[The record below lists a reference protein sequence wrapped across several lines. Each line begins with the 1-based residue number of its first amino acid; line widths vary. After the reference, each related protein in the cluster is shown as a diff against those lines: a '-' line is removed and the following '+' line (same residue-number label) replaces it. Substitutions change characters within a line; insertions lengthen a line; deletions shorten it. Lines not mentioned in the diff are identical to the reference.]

1 MKQSEIFG
9 SAKWI
14 AASVDA
20 LSGGMIIRKNFPLSG
35 GERAKLYVIG
45 LGTFV
50 CYMNGK
56 RVGNDLFLPLNS
68 EYEKS
73 SYPVGEELTGYNI
86 YASEFDVTEH
96 LAVGKNTLALHIGS
110 GWYDD
115 TSVWGVIKSMGEK
128 KAIFRICITN
138 QGGEEYDILSDG
150 EERWA
155 PSYVKKS
162 HLHTG
167 ESHDYTEWCDCCLNA
182 DFDDSEWTRVKLS
195 KPVESEY
202 AFSGC
207 PTDKEQATFIPT
219 VAYKC
224 PEYTV
229 YDVGKNL
236 TGYPVFVSAPGVCER
251 ITVTFSEAMNAKGTD
266 LNDKH
271 IFDQVLTFT
280 TDGTDREIFP
290 QFTWYAFRYFRVDSD
305 LAPKCVKL
313 VHADVPVDSY
323 FHSDSATLNWLWET
337 YVHTQLVNMHR
348 GNPSDCPHIERFG
361 YTGDGQLCA
370 RSSIMSLGGRE
381 FYEKWMRDIAGC
393 QDKLTG
399 RIQYTSPYFYCG
411 GGPGGWGIAI
421 ITVPYEFYK
430 FYGDKK
436 PLEDYYPQM
445 LAFIKFLEDHSEAGL
460 VTSYKDGV
468 WCLGDWCPPEK
479 WTLPTPFVNTYFH
492 VVALTRLIEIARA
505 IGREED
511 IPKFEEKIVGLKG
524 AINKFYFND
533 FDRDDCYCANAQ
545 GANGF
550 AIDIDLGTQNT
561 RDKFVSHYNEIGY
574 YDTGIFGTEIVT
586 RKLFD
591 LGEGDLAFRLM
602 TASRP
607 HGFGKWRELG
617 FTTLLEYWNEPCR
630 SYNHPMFGAAT
641 ACLYEYVLGIRH
653 DGLDAGYNSVIISPA
668 EISDLRSA
676 EGYITTPNGRLG
688 VSYTSNGT
696 KKTYTV
702 TIPRDTTAKI
712 SIPGI
717 PESTVS
723 EGTYTFTK

>member
-9 SAKWI
+9 AAKWI
-14 AASVDA
+14 SASVDNVA
-20 LSGGMIIRKNFPLSG
+20 GGFVVRRGFELKG
-35 GERAKLYVIG
+35 GERAMLSVIG

-68 EYEKS
+68 EYEKCDF
-73 SYPVGEELTGYNI
+73 PVGEELTGYNI
-86 YASEFDVTEH
+86 YASKYDVTEY
-96 LAVGKNTLALHIGS
+96 LAEGKNALALHIGS

-115 TSVWGVIKSMGEK
+115 TTVWGVTKSMGEK
-128 KAIFRICITN
+128 KAIFRLAVTTPD
-138 QGGEEYDILSDG
+138 GKEYDIISSG
-150 EERWA
+150 EEKWA

-167 ESHDYTEWCDCCLNA
+167 EIHDYTDWCDECLGA
-182 DFDDSEWTRVKLS
+182 DFDDSVWLRVKLS
-195 KPVESEY
+195 APVESEY
-202 AFSGC
+202 DFSDC
-207 PTDKEQATFIPT
+207 PLDKEQATFVPS
-219 VAYKC
+219 VVYKC
-224 PEYTV
+224 SEYTI
-229 YDVGKNL
+229 YDAGKNL
-236 TGYPVFVSAPGVCER
+236 TGYPVFVSRPGARET
-251 ITVTFSEAMNAKGTD
+251 ITVTFAEAMNADGTD

-271 IFDQVLTFT
+271 IFGQQLTFT
-280 TDGTDREIFP
+280 TDGSDREIFP

-305 LAPKCVKL
+305 LAPACVKL
-313 VHADVPVDSY
+313 VHADVPVSSY
-323 FHSDSATLNWLWET
+323 FCSDNAVLNWLWET

-370 RSSIMSLGGRE
+370 RSSIMSLAGRE

-393 QDKLTG
+393 QDTLTG
-399 RIQYTSPYFYCG
+399 RIQYTSPFFPCG

-511 IPKFEEKIVGLKG
+511 IPKFEEKIVGLKV

-561 RDKFVSHYNEIGY
+561 RDKFVRHYNEIGY

-591 LGEGDLAFRLM
+591 LGESDIAFRLM

-617 FTTLLEYWNEPCR
+617 ATTLYEYWNEPCR
-630 SYNHPMFGAAT
+630 SHNHPMFGAVT
-641 ACLYEYVLGIRH
+641 ACLYEYILGIRH
-653 DGLDAGYNSVIISPA
+653 DGLDAGYNNVVISPA
-668 EISDLRSA
+668 EINDLGTV
-676 EGYITTPNGRLG
+676 EGYITTPHGRLG
-688 VSYTSNGT
+688 VSYTTDGS

-712 SIPGI
+712 AIKDI
-717 PESTVS
+717 PETTVG
-723 EGTYTFTK
+723 EGIHTFTR

>member
-9 SAKWI
+9 AAKWI
-14 AASVDA
+14 SASTDKI
-20 LSGGMIIRKNFPLSG
+20 SGGFIVRRGFELAG
-35 GERAKLYVIG
+35 GERATLRVIG

-56 RVGNDLFLPLNS
+56 RVGNDLFLPLNA

-73 SYPVGEELTGYNI
+73 KYPVGEELTGYNI
-86 YASEFDVTEH
+86 YASEYDVTEY
-96 LAVGKNTLALHIGS
+96 LKEGKNALALHIGS

-115 TSVWGVIKSMGEK
+115 TTVWGVVKSMGEK
-128 KAIFRICITN
+128 KAIFRLTITSSD
-138 QGGEEYDILSDG
+138 GKEYDVVSDG
-150 EERWA
+150 DEKWKS
-155 PSYVKKS
+155 SYVKKS

-167 ESHDYTEWCDCCLNA
+167 EEHDYTEWCDCCLSA
-182 DFDDSEWTRVKLS
+182 DFDDSDWPRVKLS

-202 AFSGC
+202 AFSDC
-207 PTDKEQATFIPT
+207 PLDKEQATLVPT
-219 VAYKC
+219 VVYKC
-224 PEYTV
+224 PEYTI
-229 YDVGKNL
+229 YDAGKNL
-236 TGYPVFVSAPGVCER
+236 TGYPVFISRPGKCEK
-251 ITVTFSEAMNAKGTD
+251 ITVDFSEEMNADGTD
-266 LNDKH
+266 LNEKH
-271 IFDQVLTFT
+271 IFDQQLVFT
-280 TDGTDREIFP
+280 TDGTDREIYP
-290 QFTWYAFRYFRVDSD
+290 QFTWYAFRYFRVNSD
-305 LAPKCVKL
+305 LAPVSVKL

-323 FHSDSATLNWLWET
+323 FRSDNAVLNWIWET

-370 RSSIMSLGGRE
+370 RSSIMSLAGRE
-381 FYEKWMRDIAGC
+381 FYEKWMRDIASC

-399 RIQYTSPYFYCG
+399 RIQYTSPFFPCG

-430 FYGDKK
+430 FYGDKR
-436 PLEDYYPQM
+436 PLVDYYPQM
-445 LAFIKFLEDHSEAGL
+445 LAFIKFLEDHSESGL
-460 VTSYKDGV
+460 VTSYKEGS
-468 WCLGDWCPPEK
+468 WCLGDWCPPDK

-492 VVALTRLIEIARA
+492 VIALTRLIEIAHA

-511 IPKFEEKIVGLKG
+511 IPAFEEKIVGLKK
-524 AINKFYFND
+524 AINKFYYNSFE
-533 FDRDDCYCANAQ
+533 RDGCYCANAQ

-550 AIDIDLGTQNT
+550 ALDIGLGTEVT
-561 RDKFVSHYNEIGY
+561 RDKLVSHYNDIGC

-591 LGEGDLAFRLM
+591 IGECDLAFRLL
-602 TASRP
+602 TATEP

-617 FTTLLEYWNEPCR
+617 FTTLPEYWNEPCR
-630 SYNHPMFGAAT
+630 SYNHPMFGAVT
-641 ACLYEYVLGIRH
+641 ACLYEYILGIRH
-653 DGLDAGYNSVIISPA
+653 DGLDAGYKNVIISPA
-668 EISDLRSA
+668 EIEKLGAA
-676 EGYITTPNGRLG
+676 EGYITTPAGRLG
-688 VSYTSNGT
+688 VSYTTNGT

-717 PESTVS
+717 PECTVG

>member
-9 SAKWI
+9 AAKWI
-14 AASVDA
+14 SASVDNIA
-20 LSGGMIIRKNFPLSG
+20 GGFVIRRGFELKG
-35 GERAKLYVIG
+35 GEQATITVIG

-68 EYEKS
+68 EYEKCS
-73 SYPVGEELTGYNI
+73 FPVGEELTGYNI
-86 YASEFDVTEH
+86 YATEYDVTDY
-96 LAVGKNTLALHIGS
+96 LTKGTNTLALHVGS

-115 TSVWGVIKSMGEK
+115 TTVWELTKSMGEK
-128 KAIFRICITN
+128 KAIFKISIKCADGTS
-138 QGGEEYDILSDG
+138 YDVVSDG
-150 EERWA
+150 KEKWHT
-155 PSYVKKS
+155 SYVKRS

-167 ESHDYTEWCDCCLNA
+167 ETHDYTEWCDECLNS
-182 DFDDSEWTRVKLS
+182 DFDDSEWPRVKLS
-195 KPVESEY
+195 RPVESEY
-202 AFSGC
+202 AFSDC
-207 PTDKEQATFIPT
+207 PLDKEQGVFVPS
-219 VAYKC
+219 VVYKC
-224 PEYTV
+224 AEYTV
-229 YDVGKNL
+229 YDAGKNL
-236 TGYPVFVSAPGVCER
+236 TGYPVFVSAMGKREQV
-251 ITVTFSEAMNAKGTD
+251 TVTFSEALNADGTD

-271 IFDQVLTFT
+271 IFAQQLVFT
-280 TDGTDREIFP
+280 TDGSVREIFP

-305 LAPKCVKL
+305 LTPKQVTL

-323 FHSDSATLNWLWET
+323 FHSDNATLNWLWET
-337 YVHTQLVNMHR
+337 YIHTQLVNMHR

-370 RSSIMSLGGRE
+370 RSSIMSLAGRE

-393 QDKLTG
+393 QDTISG
-399 RIQYTSPYFYCG
+399 RIQYTSPFFPCG

-436 PLEDYYPQM
+436 PLCDYYPQM
-445 LAFIKFLEDHSEAGL
+445 LAYVKFLEEHSESGL
-460 VTSYKDGV
+460 VTSNKEGG
-468 WCLGDWCPPEK
+468 WCLGDWCPPVK
-479 WTLPTPFVNTYFH
+479 WTIPTPFVNTYFH

-511 IPKFEEKIVGLKG
+511 ISTFEEKIVGLKK

-545 GANGF
+545 GANGY

-561 RDKFVSHYNEIGY
+561 RDKFVRHYNTLGY

-591 LGEGDLAFRLM
+591 LGEGDLAFRLL
-602 TASRP
+602 TSSEP

-617 FTTLLEYWNEPCR
+617 FTTIPEYWNEPCR
-630 SYNHPMFGAAT
+630 SYNHPMFGAAV
-641 ACLYEYVLGIRH
+641 ACLYEYILGIRH
-653 DGLDAGYNSVIISPA
+653 DGLDAGYRSVVISPA
-668 EISDLRSA
+668 EIEALGA
-676 EGYITTPNGRLG
+676 VEGYITTPHGRLG
-688 VSYTSNGT
+688 VAYKTEGD

-702 TIPRDTTAKI
+702 TVPADTAAKI
-712 SIPGI
+712 AIPGI
-717 PESTVS
+717 PETTVG
-723 EGTYTFTK
+723 EGIYTFTK